1 MKKRKR
7 WKLDKKEPQSLPCS
21 ASAISWQDNP
31 LRVGDKNTVHEN
43 KDTNYLKDDKDE

>member
-7 WKLDKKEPQSLPCS
+7 WKLEKKEPPLPSS

-31 LRVGDKNTVHEN
+31 LCVGDKNTVHEN